1 METAHTSSDTATEVS
16 QRETFDVANMTTPAN
31 LSADSLAIL
40 GSPPTMNPEENY
52 KARTEASLLEDASV
66 LTELAME
73 AVSVTS
79 NSTLSEAVM
88 VKTARNAAL
97 WNRNRNS
104 RNRNF
109 LTSGTGTVICYKVGT
124 GTVINYG
131 SGTGTRYRYKIMY
144 LISFI

>member
-1 METAHTSSDTATEVS
+1 MPESLAETAHTSSDTATE
-16 QRETFDVANMTTPAN
+16 RETLDAENLTTPAT

-40 GSPPTMNPEENY
+40 GSPLMNPEEND
-52 KARTEASLLEDASV
+52 KARTEASFEDTSV
-66 LTELAME
+66 LTELALE

-97 WNRNRNS
+97 WNRNR

-124 GTVINYG
+124 GT
-131 SGTGTRYRYKIMY
+131 RYRIMY